1 MMFMAKGKRNLVDD
15 VVARNA
21 RKLSELRELARSRR
35 PRQEKVADSITDFS
49 GSMWFVYLHTAWFIV
64 WIVVNLKWTPLPA
77 FDPYPFGLLT
87 MIVSLEAIFLSTFVL
102 ISQNRMS
109 IEAEDR
115 ANLDLHVNLLTE
127 VELTRLTRAIDA
139 IATKLGVEDILD
151 EELAE
156 VEEDVTPEE
165 LLVELHRHS

>member
-1 MMFMAKGKRNLVDD
+1 MTTGKRNLVDD

-21 RKLSELRELARSRR
+21 RKLNEIRREAARLRPLQDR
-35 PRQEKVADSITDFS
+35 VADAITAFS
-49 GSMWFVYLHTAWFIV
+49 GSMWFVYIHTIWFAV
-64 WIVVNLKWTPLPA
+64 WVAINMNCTPLPA

-87 MIVSLEAIFLSTFVL
+87 MIVSLEAIYLSTFVL

-109 IEAEDR
+109 MEAEDR

-127 VELTRLTRAIDA
+127 VELTRLTRAVDA
-139 IATKLGVEDILD
+139 IAKKIGVEEICD

-165 LLVELHRHS
+165 LLSELHRYST